1 MMKALFNE
9 LTNLKSELVDMRRH
23 FHMYPELSNLEEKT
37 PQKIAEYLTALGIE
51 VKTNV
56 GGNGVVGYLKG
67 RHPGKT
73 IALRAD
79 FDALPITD
87 EKDVPYK
94 SKIDGVSHACGHDVH
109 TAALLGIAKVLSQH
123 QDELHGSVVF
133 IHQFAEEVSPGG
145 AIRMIADGCLE
156 GVDAIYGAHV
166 WSANELGEILFT
178 EGPAM
183 AAADTFSI
191 TVQGKGGHGA
201 EPHQSIDPL
210 VSACQLVANMQQIVS
225 RSVDPLKSAVLTVG
239 SIHSGQADNVIPD
252 RAEMTGTVRTF
263 DSDIRELMET
273 RIKQMCEALEIQNN
287 VQVQFKYDYG
297 HAALYNHLTETR
309 GLKAATKSVLTDH
322 IVKENP
328 PMMGAEDFSHY
339 LEKVPGSFFFVGG
352 RNREINAIYPH
363 HHPKFDVDEDA
374 IITIGK
380 VFLIALSEQMV
391 IKE

>member
-1 MMKALFNE
+1 MKALFNE

-123 QDELHGSVVF
+123 QDELHGTVVF

>member
-67 RHPGKT
+67 GHPGKT